1 MRASIRETFTGKR
14 LILALAMIASLTV
27 TASAVVSEPATAR
40 DDGPIYAFDGR
51 GSARFKSY
59 GDHVF
64 LCDHSRDGHSV
75 AVKLTY
81 AHETKGHVKYWRWNW
96 WGALKYNGCK
106 DLNLRVKEN
115 TILNYKVCLGNHG
128 RPGGKKAN
136 VLEWSCSAVG
146 SAWN

>member
-1 MRASIRETFTGKR
+1 LRATIRETSTRKR
-14 LILALAMIASLTV
+14 LILALLMIATLTV
-27 TASAVVSEPATAR
+27 TAVVVAPESATA

-64 LCDHSRDGHSV
+64 LCDHAKDGNSV

-96 WGALKYNGCK
+96 WGAVKYNGCK

-115 TILNYKVCLGNHG
+115 TILHYKVCLGNHG
-128 RPGGKKAN
+128 RPGGKKAD

-146 SAWN
+146 SAWS